1 MVTSRSRLR
10 LWKPPPTSR
19 WPSGA
24 APPTS
29 PCLPLGAGSCG
40 SNSGS
45 LVPPTTVS
53 EGQGQ
58 SEVTLTEQV

>member
-19 WPSGA
+19 WRSGA
-24 APPTS
+24 APLTS
-29 PCLPLGAGSCG
+29 PCLPPGAGSCG

-58 SEVTLTEQV
+58 SGVILTQQV

>member
-19 WPSGA
+19 WRSGA
-24 APPTS
+24 APLTS
-29 PCLPLGAGSCG
+29 PCLPPGAGSCG

-45 LVPPTTVS
+45 LVPPTIAS

-58 SEVTLTEQV
+58 SGVTLTQQV